1 MAKFDIIG
9 QSVLSDLKKKFK
21 QFEHAV
27 IAGGMVR
34 DNEFGQE
41 WKDID
46 VFIPYR
52 GNSGQLLSLL
62 SKIDAAGI
70 GLTPDGENRPLD
82 EYKLFEFKV
91 TNWLY
96 HKAIKVQLIFV
107 NTESNENFGKD
118 LIERFNYGIDQGY
131 YNGEEVIF
139 SDQFLKDKK
148 SGTISLVKLDNLSQL
163 PEAMKKFYK
172 LSEKYPKMRF
182 ASPLLEVKKN
192 KPSSSSSETYMVDMG
207 RLYYNQPAAQGR

>member
-52 GNSGQLLSLL
+52 GNSVQLLSLL

-70 GLTPDGENRPLD
+70 GLTPDGDNRPRD

-139 SDQFLKDKK
+139 SDQFLKDKR

-192 KPSSSSSETYMVDMG
+192 KPSSSSETYMVDMG

>member
-52 GNSGQLLSLL
+52 GNSVQLLSLL

-70 GLTPDGENRPLD
+70 GLTPDGDNRPRD

-192 KPSSSSSETYMVDMG
+192 KPSSSSETYMVDMG

>member
-52 GNSGQLLSLL
+52 GNSVQLLSLL

-70 GLTPDGENRPLD
+70 GLTPDGDNRPRD

-163 PEAMKKFYK
+163 PDAMKKFYK

-192 KPSSSSSETYMVDMG
+192 KPSSSSETYMVDMG